1 MSRAVAVPNISSEAR
16 LPHRVFRPWRRTLRL
31 PLLLA
36 ITLCFAACTN
46 FFYNRLDTLAAW
58 YIQDLVSLDDG
69 QRSDLRSWLESTLQ
83 WHRRSELTLYAKF
96 VRELAATTA
105 RPGNASTYKNIE
117 SQVEQFGARLVEQAA
132 PDAARLLMSLS
143 PEQLTE
149 FETNLAEKSRER
161 NEENLKAL
169 ADGKWHEKRAKDIE
183 KQLKRWTGS
192 ITKEQH
198 LLIAEESKRFDSTT
212 ADWLESQARWRKAM
226 FGALQERFTAG
237 GSPTAIEERILAL
250 LRTPESQ
257 WTHAYQ
263 TKAARNREHSLV
275 VLRAVDASL
284 TPEQRT
290 HLQNELTKL
299 AKQLEAMTRS
309 E

>member
-1 MSRAVAVPNISSEAR
+1 MTRTAASPNIRTGSSICNK
-16 LPHRVFRPWRRTLRL
+16 VNRPWWQRALRL
-31 PLLLA
+31 PLLLGV
-36 ITLCFAACTN
+36 TLSFAACTN

-58 YIQDLVSLDDG
+58 YVQDLVSLDET

-83 WHRRSELTLYAKF
+83 WHRSSELARYARF
-96 VRELAATTA
+96 LRELADTAA
-105 RPGNASTYKNIE
+105 RPGNASTYKHIE
-117 SQVEQFGARLVEQAA
+117 AQVEQFGGRLVEQAA

-149 FETNLAEKSRER
+149 FENNLAEKSRER

-169 ADGKWHEKRAKDIE
+169 KDGNWHEKRAKDIE

-192 ITKEQH
+192 ITKQQH
-198 LLIAEESKRFDSTT
+198 LLIAEQSKQFDSTT

-226 FGALQERFTAG
+226 FGALKERFTAG
-237 GSPTAIEERILAL
+237 QSPTAVEERILAL

-257 WTHAYQ
+257 WTRAYQ
-263 TKAARNREHSLV
+263 SKAAQNREHSLV
-275 VLRAVDASL
+275 VLGAIDASL

-290 HLQNELTKL
+290 HLQRELKQL
-299 AKQLEAMTRS
+299 AQQLEAMTQS
-309 E
+309 